1 MPSSA
6 DDRGKKRRKLS
17 HKDSLKALAKK
28 TKEKTLG
35 KTSPSPDKKTRRPT
49 ADDDDDDTSLAAGAA
64 GPAAEGGSATVTYT
78 TFEKLGVAD
87 WLRRQAAAVGMAT
100 PTPVQVSCIP
110 AILKGL
116 RRSLALHVG
125 HPHRQLRAG
134 SVRVEP
140 GFI

>member
-6 DDRGKKRRKLS
+6 DERGKKRRKLS

-35 KTSPSPDKKTRRPT
+35 KTSPSADKTSRPT
-49 ADDDDDDTSLAAGAA
+49 ADDDDDTSLAAGAA
-64 GPAAEGGSATVTYT
+64 GPAAEGGSAAVTYT

-125 HPHRQLRAG
+125 HLHRQLRAG
-134 SVRVEP
+134 SIRVEP